1 MILATERKRGKFG
14 SGRLSRDPTQAS
26 LVFFFFHSSD
36 TNGIIFSYKCDSPAT
51 ATGVHILQL
60 NLQLTFMYRG
70 FFPHSPFLAHVEQSR
85 LLSLQPDLR
94 STMI

>member
-1 MILATERKRGKFG
+1 MRSDPSLAGF
-14 SGRLSRDPTQAS
+14 
-26 LVFFFFHSSD
+26 FFFFHSSD
-36 TNGIIFSYKCDSPAT
+36 TNGIIFSDKCDSPAT

-70 FFPHSPFLAHVEQSR
+70 FFPHSPFLAQVEQSR